1 MMGHEAIKLEL
12 IQWLASLED
21 DETLDYLKV
30 VKDSNE
36 TQKDWWND
44 LTDEQKSG
52 IARGLKDVDEGRVR
66 SHNDIKIQY
75 GL

>member
-1 MMGHEAIKLEL
+1 MGQEAIKLEL
-12 IQWLASLED
+12 IQWLANLED
-21 DETLDYLKV
+21 DETIDYLKV

-36 TQKDWWND
+36 TQKDWWHN

-52 IARGLKDVDEGRVR
+52 IARGLKDVDEGRVYT
-66 SHNDIKIQY
+66 HNDIIIKY

>member
-1 MMGHEAIKLEL
+1 MGHEAIKLEL
-12 IQWLASLED
+12 IQWLANLED

-36 TQKDWWND
+36 TQKDWWHD

-52 IARGLKDVDEGRVR
+52 IARGLKDVDEGWVR